1 MKRRFKDILGLSISA
16 GLAQIAAVVALPLLQ
31 RYCYGPVAFADMAA
45 YAQLAG
51 ILGAVA
57 TLRMDLALVKQNS
70 LENARATLSN
80 GRQIGS
86 RCQCGAY
93 RAPVWTSKTA
103 LAKEIFN
110 LLRPTSVRACSCF
123 GNKMKEKSG

>member
-1 MKRRFKDILGLSISA
+1 MSDPSPSRNALKRRFKDILGLSLSA

-57 TLRMDLALVKQNS
+57 TLRMDLALVKQDS
-70 LENARATLSN
+70 
-80 GRQIGS
+80 
-86 RCQCGAY
+86 
-93 RAPVWTSKTA
+93 
-103 LAKEIFN
+103 
-110 LLRPTSVRACSCF
+110 
-123 GNKMKEKSG
+123 